1 MENEEL
7 KGHRKNLERAINQA
21 LTESPKINSVIHNI
35 REVGYEVFLIIEA
48 TIGFNRQEPAGS
60 TSTQASSVRLELTS
74 QDEDFLR
81 SLKISPE

>member
-1 MENEEL
+1 MDNEEL
-7 KGHRKNLERAINQA
+7 KDHRKNLEAAINQA

-35 REVGYEVFLIIEA
+35 REMGYEALLIIEA
-48 TIGFNRQEPAGS
+48 TIGFNRQESAGS

>member
-1 MENEEL
+1 MDNEEL
-7 KGHRKNLERAINQA
+7 KGYKKNLEMAINQA

-48 TIGFNRQEPAGS
+48 TIGFNHQEASGS
-60 TSTQASSVRLELTS
+60 TSTQTDAVRLELTS